1 MCLICLNKIL
11 LLLLLYI
18 SLCSIVKTTEW
29 NGLIEIDKM
38 ARYA

>member
-1 MCLICLNKIL
+1 MYVLDLPNKI
-11 LLLLLYI
+11 LLLLYI

-29 NGLIEIDKM
+29 NGPIEIDKM